1 MLMRIKLIIKGD
13 IKTFRIVE
21 MRRDFALSEIDPNF
35 DHKYIKKTSFGP

>member
-21 MRRDFALSEIDPNF
+21 MRPDFTLSEIDPNF
-35 DHKYIKKTSFGP
+35 DHKCIKKTSFGP